1 MASFIYSFLHSCVL
15 HCMDAFSRSRGQP
28 RRDDK
33 LRGRILANDGI
44 GVAEPDA
51 LETPS
56 APSLET
62 FSQTKVLPVFGCMG
76 LGPLQPKT
84 GNTLR
89 ILSLEY
95 LRKMFYI
102 ELLSADLAASK
113 AEETRRCPS
122 FERDCIQEMLTFP
135 GEASCGKLR
144 VVENDPQHRFRLQR
158 LCTFLDLEMHFS
170 PRKSTDF
177 HGLGVARSERAV
189 PNWDRES
196 RCEGAWYLCEN

>member
-1 MASFIYSFLHSCVL
+1 ML
-15 HCMDAFSRSRGQP
+15 HCMNAFIRSRGQP

-76 LGPLQPKT
+76 LGPIQPKT

-95 LRKMFYI
+95 LIVTFHFFV
-102 ELLSADLAASK
+102 EV
-113 AEETRRCPS
+113 
-122 FERDCIQEMLTFP
+122 IQNYTIVFRHVVRGVPLWKSVYQLTAIIRN
-135 GEASCGKLR
+135 GLR
-144 VVENDPQHRFRLQR
+144 
-158 LCTFLDLEMHFS
+158 
-170 PRKSTDF
+170 
-177 HGLGVARSERAV
+177 
-189 PNWDRES
+189 
-196 RCEGAWYLCEN
+196 